1 MKKEEEKEEQN
12 KKKARQEKTKHQ
24 HRRLLIENEN
34 DAIYKHN
41 SQSHFT
47 QERWQFL
54 LIFD

>member
-12 KKKARQEKTKHQ
+12 KKKARQDKTKHQ

-47 QERWQFL
+47 QKYRTMT
-54 LIFD
+54 IY